1 MRAQSGDP
9 NQFQEGKFHKQ
20 AMDKKEGDFM
30 NKGKARV
37 IKEILGLADKTV
49 VEDINGV
56 VTKVEKAVVNKPGSR
71 DATRQRILVKDNT
84 GAISVLVW
92 GGNYTDDIIGK
103 TITIKSAMVSEFQ
116 GKKRLTAFD
125 RNIGIDKSAKISRL
139 SESSKKYASIKEK
152 GGQDYIGKDKIIFD
166 LSRILVK
173 CFDAVYKELKK
184 EKYDDVPV
192 QEVEK
197 MAATIFLTI
206 KEMLF
211 AKWGKNAPAKNLED
225 LI

>member
-1 MRAQSGDP
+1 
-9 NQFQEGKFHKQ
+9 
-20 AMDKKEGDFM
+20 M
-30 NKGKARV
+30 NKGKAKV

-49 VEDINGV
+49 VEDIGGV
-56 VTKVEKAVVNKPGSR
+56 ITKVEKAVVNKPGSR

-84 GAISVLVW
+84 GAIAVLVW
-92 GGNYTDDIIGK
+92 GGNYREDIIGK
-103 TITIKSAMVSEFQ
+103 TITIKSGMVSEFR
-116 GKKRLTAFD
+116 GEKRLTVFD
-125 RNIGIDKSAKISRL
+125 KNIDIERPAKISMAPNL
-139 SESSKKYASIKEK
+139 SKGQASIKEK

-166 LSRILVK
+166 LSKLLVK

-197 MAATIFLTI
+197 MGTTIFLTI

-211 AKWGKNAPAKNLED
+211 AKWGKNAPAKDLED